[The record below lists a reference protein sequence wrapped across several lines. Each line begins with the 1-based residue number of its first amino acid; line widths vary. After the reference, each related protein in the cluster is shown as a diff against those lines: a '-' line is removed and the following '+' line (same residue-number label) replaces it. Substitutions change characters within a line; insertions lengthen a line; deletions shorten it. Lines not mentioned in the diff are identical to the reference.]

1 MNARLKMLFCPD
13 FGALR
18 SELAHQ
24 WVVAFSNHLLGSN
37 FDVTVLLNCEAPELE
52 NELVSR
58 GVRVILPSNEST
70 VEAESGCVPA
80 RYHARS
86 VLREALYGRQIQYDV
101 VLTQGVALSR
111 YVAGGKSIQPAHWAL
126 IADNP
131 MNPGNPKDLNLE
143 SVRIIAAGARLLL
156 FASPETRA
164 FVESR
169 VPSATSKTR
178 LLDAIPLERVAA
190 EATATPTFVFDYNRY
205 RAKWAPHTFDA
216 LLEEAKLI
224 RRPPQ
229 IIVVDDQSNGS
240 EWNHALKDYPGVKF
254 VCEGQLAIPQT
265 GVVYV
270 APAASTE
277 DDERL
282 LASLLRENDSVKKL
296 SASSVTLESLSA
308 TASKPQ
314 KRFPEAFR
322 TAFESDLP
330 DYDRTPLARDHA
342 VRVLLAGADFKFAGD
357 LADSLIQRDDI
368 ALSVDLF
375 EANAKP
381 QPQKSQP
388 LLQSAEVII
397 AEFASKNAI
406 WYSQNVR
413 PDQHLIVHLHG
424 YELLQDWIT
433 ELNIDNC
440 DAIVFA
446 SEFYRQKAIEMRGW
460 PAEKLVVI
468 PNSVNFGDLAR
479 RKSPDARFNI
489 GLVGIV
495 PILKRPDR
503 ALDLLESLLAED
515 ERYTLHIRGHSP
527 WNYGWEWKKS
537 AHQDSYRTFYNRIG
551 SNPVLRQNVVF
562 EPFSPDIANWLQD
575 IGWLLSPSTRET
587 FHLSAIEGAAS
598 GAVPIAWRREGS
610 DEIIGE
616 QFNFDSTAAA
626 ARYIANVDSAEEF
639 DRLSDSAQNYARKY
653 STSEVRAK
661 WLDLIFSL
669 ATADNAV
676 QLRTSEADRVF
687 QTVSGAWNDDDPE
700 TAISVLDEHVP
711 LTSSHRGPLKDA
723 EMFFRGIASAD
734 EKRFTQF
741 LPLQLQAVGGSRQIA
756 IVRPDGATFD
766 AAELSPDIRTF
777 IGVIPP
783 AFVQHDG
790 YQPVSESCVSLP
802 APNNARIQVDG
813 FTRVDRWFEM
823 VKAHLMPIALSHTEL
838 AVQGPWWVALPV
850 IQAAD
855 QTGIP
860 CTWFIDDEQT
870 LKWISAA
877 SHGELR
883 THFAAQIAWNCFQA
897 TDARGVMGS
906 CKIPSDFDIG
916 SLDSCIGDNEFGIPQ
931 WDPEEA
937 GAAHYSSGPLNRTN
951 APAMLA
957 RTLENTRI
965 GMVADRAFSREWS
978 RYTSV
983 VDLAPETFEE
993 QLDASF
999 DVAVIHPNAN
1009 TSGSWKKKLEQANET
1024 AQCEATKLYD
1034 RARLLGATT
1043 CFVWDSQDPLPMR
1056 FWAVARKADA
1066 VFVTYPSTLDRFLQ
1080 INPSAVRAISWWDTN
1095 LPLQNRLQ
1103 LALRG
1108 VYQPVTIDRLNLE
1121 IREHSVADTPNT
1133 LSSEELAN
1141 EELPELERIAV
1152 FTDVPAHLWT
1162 TQTLPARLF
1171 DIVPLAELPNRDS
1184 IDADHFVVFN
1194 SEEAPDDN
1202 YLLSLWLE
1210 ADDDVIVVPSSI
1222 EDSQLPSGIHEVA
1235 YNCLYPMHGDPSL
1248 LRTRQAVAM

>member
-1 MNARLKMLFCPD
+1 MNTGLKMLFCPD
-13 FGALR
+13 FGVLR
-18 SELAHQ
+18 SELAYQ
-24 WVVAFSNHLLGSN
+24 WVVAFSDHLLASN
-37 FDVTVLLNCEAPELE
+37 FDLTVLLNREAPELE
-52 NELVSR
+52 DELVSR
-58 GVRVILPSNEST
+58 GVRVILPSNET
-70 VEAESGCVPA
+70 TLDADSGCVPA

-86 VLREALYGRQIQYDV
+86 VLREALEDRQIRYNV

-126 IADNP
+126 LADNP
-131 MNPGNPKDLNLE
+131 MTPGNPKDLNLE
-143 SVRIIAAGARLLL
+143 LVRVIAAGARLLL
-156 FASPETRA
+156 FASPEARA

-178 LLDAIPLERVAA
+178 LLDAIPLERRVA
-190 EATATPTFVFDYNRY
+190 EATGTPIFVFDYNRF
-205 RAKWAPHTFDA
+205 REKWAPHKFDT
-216 LLEEAKLI
+216 LLEEVKLI
-224 RRPPQ
+224 RHPPQ
-229 IIVVDDQSNGS
+229 IIVVDDESDGS
-240 EWNHALKDYPGVKF
+240 EWSHTLENYPGVKF
-254 VCEGQLAIPQT
+254 VQEGFFAAPQNEIVHVLPLT
-265 GVVYV
+265 SSV
-270 APAASTE
+270 

-282 LASLLRENDSVKKL
+282 LGSTLRANDSVLKL
-296 SASSVTLESLSA
+296 RTGRVTLNSLRAPASA
-308 TASKPQ
+308 PQ
-314 KRFPEAFR
+314 KQLPEAFR

-330 DYDRTPLARDHA
+330 DYDRTPLVRDHA

-357 LADSLIQRDDI
+357 LVDSLIQREDI
-368 ALSVDLF
+368 DLSVDLF

-381 QPQKSQP
+381 QPKKSQP
-388 LLQSAEVII
+388 LLPSAEVII

-433 ELNIDNC
+433 ELNVENC

-446 SEFYRQKAIEMRGW
+446 SEFYRQKAIDMRGW
-460 PAEKLVVI
+460 PEEKLVVI
-468 PNSVNFGDLAR
+468 PNSVNFGDLSR

-503 ALDLLESLLAED
+503 ALDLLEFLRAKD

-537 AHQDSYRTFYNRIG
+537 AHQDSYRKFYQRIG
-551 SNPVLRQNVVF
+551 SNPLLRQSVVF

-616 QFNFDSTAAA
+616 QFNFDSTDAA
-626 ARYIANVDSAEEF
+626 ARYIANADSAEEF
-639 DRLSDSAQNYARKY
+639 ERLSDSAQNYARKY

-669 ATADNAV
+669 ATADNAA
-676 QLRTSEADRVF
+676 QGRTSEANRVL
-687 QTVSGAWNDDDPE
+687 QTVSDAWHDGDPE
-700 TAISVLDEHVP
+700 TAISVLDEHIP
-711 LTSSHRGPLKDA
+711 LTRNHRGPLKDA
-723 EMFFRGIASAD
+723 EMFFRGIAAAD

-741 LPLQLQAVGGSRQIA
+741 LPLQRQSVRESHQIA
-756 IVRPDGATFD
+756 MVRPDGATFD
-766 AAELSPDIRTF
+766 AAELSPDIRTYV
-777 IGVIPP
+777 GVVPP
-783 AFVQHDG
+783 SFVQHDG
-790 YQPVSESCVSLP
+790 YEPIIESCVPLP
-802 APNNARIQVDG
+802 APNDVRIQIDG
-813 FTRVDRWFEM
+813 YTRVDRWFEM
-823 VKAHLMPIALSHTEL
+823 VKAHLMPVAFSHTEL

-855 QTGIP
+855 QAGIP
-860 CTWFIDDEQT
+860 CTWFIDDEET
-870 LKWISAA
+870 LEWISAA
-877 SHGELR
+877 SNGELR

-897 TDARGVMGS
+897 SNARGVTS
-906 CKIPSDFDIG
+906 SRKIPSDFDIS
-916 SLDSCIGDNEFGIPQ
+916 SLNCCIGGNEFGIPQ
-931 WDPEEA
+931 WNPEHA
-937 GAAHYSSGPLNRTN
+937 SAAHYSSGPLNRTN
-951 APAMLA
+951 APAVLV

-965 GMVADRAFSREWS
+965 GLVADRAFSREWS
-978 RYTSV
+978 QYTNV
-983 VDLAPETFEE
+983 IDLRPETFEE

-999 DVAVIHPNAN
+999 DVAVIHPSAN
-1009 TSGSWKKKLEQANET
+1009 VSGPWKEKLEQTNEA

-1043 CFVWDSQDPLPMR
+1043 CFVWDSQDPLPMG

-1066 VFVTYPSTLDRFLQ
+1066 VFVTHPSTLNRFLQ
-1080 INPSAVRAISWWDTN
+1080 INPSAVRAISWWNTN

-1108 VYQPVTIDRLNLE
+1108 VYQPVTIDRVHAE
-1121 IREHSVADTPNT
+1121 MEEHGVADTSNALPP
-1133 LSSEELAN
+1133 EELAY

-1152 FTDVPAHLWT
+1152 FTDVPADLWT

-1171 DIVPLAELPNRDS
+1171 DVFPLAELRNREGL
-1184 IDADHFVVFN
+1184 DAEHFVVFN
-1194 SEEAPDDN
+1194 SDEAPDDN
-1202 YLLSLWLE
+1202 YLLSLWLD
-1210 ADDDVIVVPSSI
+1210 ADADVIVVPSSLENI
-1222 EDSQLPSGIHEVA
+1222 QLPPEMDAIA
-1235 YNCLYPMHGDPSL
+1235 YNCLYPMQGDPSL
-1248 LRTRQAVAM
+1248 FRTRQANAM